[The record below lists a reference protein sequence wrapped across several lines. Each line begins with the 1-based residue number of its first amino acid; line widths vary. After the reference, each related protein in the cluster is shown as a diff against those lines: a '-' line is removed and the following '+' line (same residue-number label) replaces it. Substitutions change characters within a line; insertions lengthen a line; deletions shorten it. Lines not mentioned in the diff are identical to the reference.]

1 MKDKKVN
8 VNISVK
14 EIENHNQPST
24 TQSLESNEEQLGKN
38 KDVNVDVKVVK
49 VDDYNQFVNKPSING
64 VVLVGNKTLEDF
76 GIVDD
81 KYYVHEQGIASNEW
95 HIKHNLNKHPSVTIV
110 DSAGNEVI
118 GQVHYVDLNNVIITF
133 TSQFSGKA
141 YLN

>member
-14 EIENHNQPST
+14 EIENHNKPST
-24 TQSLESNEEQLGKN
+24 TQPVESNEEQLGKN

-64 VVLVGNKTLEDF
+64 VVLIGNKTLEDF

>member
-24 TQSLESNEEQLGKN
+24 TKPVESTEEQLGKN
-38 KDVNVDVKVVK
+38 KDVNVNVKVVK

-64 VVLVGNKTLEDF
+64 VVLIGNKTLEDF
-76 GIVDD
+76 GIVAD

>member
-24 TQSLESNEEQLGKN
+24 TQPVESTEEQLGKN
-38 KDVNVDVKVVK
+38 KDVNVNVKVVK

-64 VVLVGNKTLEDF
+64 VVLIGNKTLEDF
-76 GIVDD
+76 GIVGD

>member
-14 EIENHNQPST
+14 EIENHNKPST
-24 TQSLESNEEQLGKN
+24 TQSVESNEEQLGKN